1 MSSNSKKEDLLQLVN
16 KSLQER
22 IPLESKVGK
31 ELLEAMHYAVI
42 GGGKRIR
49 PIFTLAACE
58 SAGTNILS
66 AMDAACA
73 IEMIHAY
80 SLIHDDLPAMDDD
93 DIRHGRASTHVVFGE
108 SQAILAGDALQSLA
122 FQLISES
129 SQLTDPV
136 KVSIVH
142 LLSRAI
148 GYSGMAG
155 GQSMDIKTEQLK
167 ISDNDLK
174 LLHQAK
180 TGALIKASVEIGALA
195 SEKINPSSQEFKV
208 LSAFGSSVGLAFQ
221 IVDDL
226 IDVTSTSKELGKP
239 ANSDRKNQ
247 KQTFVDVMG
256 LENSRKLSNEIIE
269 DAIALLD
276 TTHLRGELLKSLA
289 LDSMNCTRGGK

>member
-1 MSSNSKKEDLLQLVN
+1 MNNNSKKEDLRRLVN
-16 KSLQER
+16 KSLLER
-22 IPLESKVGK
+22 IPSESSVG
-31 ELLEAMHYAVI
+31 EHLLEAMRYAVM

-58 SAGTNILS
+58 SAGASISS
-66 AMDAACA
+66 AVDAACA

-93 DIRHGRASTHVVFGE
+93 DIRHGQDSTHVAFGE
-108 SQAILAGDALQSLA
+108 AQAILAGDALQSLA

-129 SQLTDPV
+129 DQLTDPV
-136 KVSIVH
+136 KVSIVR
-142 LLSRAI
+142 LLSSAI

-167 ISDNDLK
+167 ISDSDLK

-180 TGALIKASVEIGALA
+180 TGALIKASIEIGALA
-195 SEKINPSSQEFKV
+195 SERVKPSSKEFNV
-208 LSAFGSSVGLAFQ
+208 LSTFGSRVGLAFQ

-247 KQTFVDVMG
+247 KLTFVDVLG
-256 LENSRKLSNEIIE
+256 LENSKKLSKEIIE
-269 DAIALLD
+269 EAIALIN
-276 TTHLRGELLKSLA
+276 TTDLHGELLKSLA
-289 LDSMNCTRGGK
+289 LDCINRTH

>member
-1 MSSNSKKEDLLQLVN
+1 MNNHLKKADLRQLIN
-16 KSLQER
+16 ESLPKR
-22 IPLESKVGK
+22 IPSESNFGK
-31 ELLEAMHYAVI
+31 ELLEAMRYAVM

-49 PIFTLAACE
+49 PILTLAACE
-58 SAGTNILS
+58 SFGASSES
-66 AMDAACA
+66 AIDAACA

-80 SLIHDDLPAMDDD
+80 SLIHDDLPAMDDSAT
-93 DIRHGRASTHVVFGE
+93 RHGQASTHVVFGE
-108 SQAILAGDALQSLA
+108 AQAILAGDALQSLA

-208 LSAFGSSVGLAFQ
+208 LSTFGSSVGLAFQ

-247 KQTFVDVMG
+247 KQTFVDVLG
-256 LENSRKLSNEIIE
+256 LENSKKLSNEIIE
-269 DAIALLD
+269 EAIALLD

-289 LDSMNCTRGGK
+289 LDCINRTR

>member
-1 MSSNSKKEDLLQLVN
+1 MNNNSKKEDLRGLVN
-16 KSLQER
+16 KSLLER
-22 IPLESKVGK
+22 IPSESDVG
-31 ELLEAMHYAVI
+31 EDLLEAMRYAVM

-58 SAGTNILS
+58 SAGASISS
-66 AMDAACA
+66 AVDAACA

-93 DIRHGRASTHVVFGE
+93 DTRHGQASTHVAFGE
-108 SQAILAGDALQSLA
+108 AQAILAGDALQSLA
-122 FQLISES
+122 FQLISGS
-129 SQLTDPV
+129 DKLTDRV
-136 KVSIVH
+136 KVLIVRR
-142 LLSRAI
+142 LSSAI

-167 ISDNDLK
+167 ISDSDLK

-180 TGALIKASVEIGALA
+180 TGALIKASIEIGALA
-195 SEKINPSSQEFKV
+195 SERVKPSSKEFNV
-208 LSAFGSSVGLAFQ
+208 LSTFGSRVGLAFQ

-247 KQTFVDVMG
+247 KLTFVDVLG
-256 LENSRKLSNEIIE
+256 LENSKKLSKEIIE
-269 DAIALLD
+269 EAIALIN
-276 TTHLRGELLKSLA
+276 TTDLHGELLKSLA
-289 LDSMNCTRGGK
+289 LDCINRTH

>member
-1 MSSNSKKEDLLQLVN
+1 MSINSKKEDLLQLVN

-22 IPLESKVGK
+22 IPSESGVGK
-31 ELLEAMHYAVI
+31 ELLEAMHYAVM

-93 DIRHGRASTHVVFGE
+93 DIRHGQASTHVVFGE
-108 SQAILAGDALQSLA
+108 AQAILAGDALQSLA

-136 KVSIVH
+136 KVSIVL

-167 ISDNDLK
+167 ISDSDLK

-180 TGALIKASVEIGALA
+180 TGALIKASIEIGALA
-195 SEKINPSSQEFKV
+195 SEKINPSSKEFKV
-208 LSAFGSSVGLAFQ
+208 LSTFGSSVGLAFQ

-247 KQTFVDVMG
+247 KQTFVDVLG
-256 LENSRKLSNEIIE
+256 LENSKKLSNEIIE
-269 DAIALLD
+269 EAIALLD

-289 LDSMNCTRGGK
+289 LDCINRTR

>member
-1 MSSNSKKEDLLQLVN
+1 MNNNSKKEDLRGLVN
-16 KSLQER
+16 KSLLER
-22 IPLESKVGK
+22 IPSESDVG
-31 ELLEAMHYAVI
+31 EDLLEAMRYAVM

-58 SAGTNILS
+58 SAGASISS
-66 AMDAACA
+66 AVDAACA

-93 DIRHGRASTHVVFGE
+93 DTRHGQASTHVAFGE
-108 SQAILAGDALQSLA
+108 AQAILAGDALQSLA

-129 SQLTDPV
+129 DQLTDPV
-136 KVSIVH
+136 KVLIVRR
-142 LLSRAI
+142 LSSAI

-167 ISDNDLK
+167 ISDSDLK

-180 TGALIKASVEIGALA
+180 TGALIKASIEIGALA
-195 SEKINPSSQEFKV
+195 SERVKPSSKEFNV
-208 LSAFGSSVGLAFQ
+208 LSTFGSRVGLAFQ

-247 KQTFVDVMG
+247 KLTFVDVLG
-256 LENSRKLSNEIIE
+256 LENSKKLSKEIIE
-269 DAIALLD
+269 EAIALIN
-276 TTHLRGELLKSLA
+276 TTDLHGELLKSLA
-289 LDSMNCTRGGK
+289 LDCINRTR

>member
-22 IPLESKVGK
+22 IPSESGVGK
-31 ELLEAMHYAVI
+31 ELLEAMHYAVM

-93 DIRHGRASTHVVFGE
+93 DIRHGQASTHVVFGE
-108 SQAILAGDALQSLA
+108 AQAILAGDALQSLA

-129 SQLTDPV
+129 NQLTDPM
-136 KVSIVH
+136 KVSIVL

-167 ISDNDLK
+167 ISDSDLK

-180 TGALIKASVEIGALA
+180 TGALIKVSIEIGALA

-208 LSAFGSSVGLAFQ
+208 LSTFGSSVGLAFQ

-247 KQTFVDVMG
+247 KQTFVDVLG
-256 LENSRKLSNEIIE
+256 LENSKKLSNEIIE
-269 DAIALLD
+269 EAITLLD
-276 TTHLRGELLKSLA
+276 TTDLRVELLKSLA
-289 LDSMNCTRGGK
+289 LDCVNRRR

>member
-1 MSSNSKKEDLLQLVN
+1 MNSNSKKQDLLQLVN
-16 KSLQER
+16 KNLQER
-22 IPLESKVGK
+22 IPPKSGVGK
-31 ELLEAMHYAVI
+31 ELLEAMHYAVM

-93 DIRHGRASTHVVFGE
+93 DIRHGQASTHVVFGE
-108 SQAILAGDALQSLA
+108 AQAILAGDALQSLA

-129 SQLTDPV
+129 NQLTDPV
-136 KVSIVH
+136 KVSIVL

-167 ISDNDLK
+167 ISDSDLK

-180 TGALIKASVEIGALA
+180 TGALIKASIEIGGLA
-195 SEKINPSSQEFKV
+195 SEKIKPSSQEFKV
-208 LSAFGSSVGLAFQ
+208 LSTFGSSVGLAFQ

-247 KQTFVDVMG
+247 KQTFVDILG
-256 LENSRKLSNEIIE
+256 LENSKKLSNDLIE
-269 DAIALLD
+269 EAIALLD

-289 LDSMNCTRGGK
+289 LDCINRTR

>member
-1 MSSNSKKEDLLQLVN
+1 MSSNSKKEDLLRLVN

-22 IPLESKVGK
+22 IPSESGVGK
-31 ELLEAMHYAVI
+31 ELLEAMHYAVM

-58 SAGTNILS
+58 SAGTNFLS

-108 SQAILAGDALQSLA
+108 AQAILAGDALQSLA

-129 SQLTDPV
+129 NQLTDPV
-136 KVSIVH
+136 KVSIIL

-167 ISDNDLK
+167 ISDSDLK

-180 TGALIKASVEIGALA
+180 TGALIKASIEIGALA
-195 SEKINPSSQEFKV
+195 SEKIKTSSQEFKV
-208 LSAFGSSVGLAFQ
+208 LSTFGSSVGLAFQ

-247 KQTFVDVMG
+247 KQTFVDILG
-256 LENSRKLSNEIIE
+256 IENSKKLSNEIIE
-269 DAIALLD
+269 EAIALLD
-276 TTHLRGELLKSLA
+276 TTQLRGELLKSLA
-289 LDSMNCTRGGK
+289 LDCINRTR

>member
-1 MSSNSKKEDLLQLVN
+1 MNSNSKKEDLRRLVN
-16 KSLQER
+16 KSLLER
-22 IPLESKVGK
+22 IPSKSDVG
-31 ELLEAMHYAVI
+31 EDLLEAMRYAVM

-58 SAGTNILS
+58 SAGASISS
-66 AMDAACA
+66 AVDAACA

-93 DIRHGRASTHVVFGE
+93 DTRHGQASTHVAFGE
-108 SQAILAGDALQSLA
+108 AQAILAGDALQSLA

-129 SQLTDPV
+129 DQLTDPV
-136 KVSIVH
+136 KVLIVR
-142 LLSRAI
+142 LLSIAI

-167 ISDNDLK
+167 ISDSDLK

-180 TGALIKASVEIGALA
+180 TGALIKASIEIGALA
-195 SEKINPSSQEFKV
+195 SEKVKPSSKEFDV
-208 LSAFGSSVGLAFQ
+208 LSTFGSRVGLAFQ

-247 KQTFVDVMG
+247 KRTFVDVLG
-256 LENSRKLSNEIIE
+256 LENSKKLSNEIIE
-269 DAIALLD
+269 EAIALIN
-276 TTHLRGELLKSLA
+276 TTDLHGELLKSLA
-289 LDSMNCTRGGK
+289 LDCVNRTR

>member
-16 KSLQER
+16 KSLQKR
-22 IPLESKVGK
+22 IPSESGVGK
-31 ELLEAMHYAVI
+31 ELLEAMHYAVM

-58 SAGTNILS
+58 SAGTNTLS

-93 DIRHGRASTHVVFGE
+93 DIRHGQASTHVVFGE
-108 SQAILAGDALQSLA
+108 AQAILAGDALQSLA

-129 SQLTDPV
+129 NQLTDPV
-136 KVSIVH
+136 KVSIVL

-167 ISDNDLK
+167 ISDSDLK

-180 TGALIKASVEIGALA
+180 TGALIKASIEIGALA
-195 SEKINPSSQEFKV
+195 SEKINPSSKEFKV
-208 LSAFGSSVGLAFQ
+208 LSTFGSSVGLAFQ

-247 KQTFVDVMG
+247 KQTFVDILG
-256 LENSRKLSNEIIE
+256 LENSKKLSNEIIE
-269 DAIALLD
+269 EAIALLD

-289 LDSMNCTRGGK
+289 LDCINRTR

>member
-1 MSSNSKKEDLLQLVN
+1 MNNNSKKEDLRRLVD
-16 KSLQER
+16 KSLLER
-22 IPLESKVGK
+22 IPSESDVG
-31 ELLEAMHYAVI
+31 EDLLEAMRYAVM

-58 SAGTNILS
+58 SAGASISS
-66 AMDAACA
+66 AVDAACA

-93 DIRHGRASTHVVFGE
+93 DTRHGQASTHVAFGE
-108 SQAILAGDALQSLA
+108 AQAILAGDALQSLA

-129 SQLTDPV
+129 DQLTDPV
-136 KVSIVH
+136 KVLIVR
-142 LLSRAI
+142 LLSIAI

-167 ISDNDLK
+167 ISDSDLK

-180 TGALIKASVEIGALA
+180 TGALIKASIEIGALA
-195 SEKINPSSQEFKV
+195 SERVKPSSKEFNV
-208 LSAFGSSVGLAFQ
+208 LSTFGSRVGLAFQ

-247 KQTFVDVMG
+247 KLTFVDVLG
-256 LENSRKLSNEIIE
+256 LENSKKLSKEIIE
-269 DAIALLD
+269 EAIALIN
-276 TTHLRGELLKSLA
+276 TTDLYGELLKSLA
-289 LDSMNCTRGGK
+289 LDCINRTR

>member
-1 MSSNSKKEDLLQLVN
+1 MNSNSKKEDLRRLVN
-16 KSLQER
+16 KSLLER
-22 IPLESKVGK
+22 IPSKSDVG
-31 ELLEAMHYAVI
+31 EDLLEAMRYAVM

-58 SAGTNILS
+58 SAGASISS
-66 AMDAACA
+66 AVDAACA

-93 DIRHGRASTHVVFGE
+93 DTRHGQASTHVAFGE
-108 SQAILAGDALQSLA
+108 AQAILAGDALQSLA

-129 SQLTDPV
+129 DQLTDPV
-136 KVSIVH
+136 KVLIVR
-142 LLSRAI
+142 LLSIAI

-167 ISDNDLK
+167 ISDSDLK

-180 TGALIKASVEIGALA
+180 TGALIKASIEIGALA
-195 SEKINPSSQEFKV
+195 SERVKPSSKEFNV
-208 LSAFGSSVGLAFQ
+208 LSTFGSRVGLAFQ

-247 KQTFVDVMG
+247 KLTFVDVLG
-256 LENSRKLSNEIIE
+256 LENSKKLSKEIIE
-269 DAIALLD
+269 EAIALIN
-276 TTHLRGELLKSLA
+276 TTDLYGELLKSLA
-289 LDSMNCTRGGK
+289 LDCINRTR

>member
-1 MSSNSKKEDLLQLVN
+1 MNNNSKKEDLRGLVN
-16 KSLQER
+16 KSLLER
-22 IPLESKVGK
+22 IPSESDVG
-31 ELLEAMHYAVI
+31 EDLLEAMRYAVM

-58 SAGTNILS
+58 SAGASISS
-66 AMDAACA
+66 AVDAACA

-93 DIRHGRASTHVVFGE
+93 DTRHGQASSHVVFGE
-108 SQAILAGDALQSLA
+108 AQAILAGDALQSLA

-129 SQLTDPV
+129 DQLTDPV
-136 KVSIVH
+136 KVLIVR
-142 LLSRAI
+142 LLSSAI

-167 ISDNDLK
+167 ISDSDLK

-180 TGALIKASVEIGALA
+180 TGALIKASIEIGALA
-195 SEKINPSSQEFKV
+195 SERVKPSSKEFNV
-208 LSAFGSSVGLAFQ
+208 LSTFGSRVGLAFQ

-247 KQTFVDVMG
+247 KLTFVDVLG
-256 LENSRKLSNEIIE
+256 LENSKKLSKEIIE
-269 DAIALLD
+269 EAIALIN
-276 TTHLRGELLKSLA
+276 TTDLHGELLKSLA
-289 LDSMNCTRGGK
+289 LDCINRTH

>member
-1 MSSNSKKEDLLQLVN
+1 MNNNLKKEDLRRLVN
-16 KSLQER
+16 KSLLER
-22 IPLESKVGK
+22 IPSESEVGK
-31 ELLEAMHYAVI
+31 DLLEAMRYAVM

-58 SAGTNILS
+58 SAGASISS
-66 AMDAACA
+66 AVDAACA

-93 DIRHGRASTHVVFGE
+93 DTRHGQASTHVAFGE
-108 SQAILAGDALQSLA
+108 AQAILAGDALQSLA

-129 SQLTDPV
+129 DQLTDPV
-136 KVSIVH
+136 KVLIVR
-142 LLSRAI
+142 LLSSAI

-167 ISDNDLK
+167 ISDSDLK

-180 TGALIKASVEIGALA
+180 TGALIKASIEIGALA
-195 SEKINPSSQEFKV
+195 SERVKPSSKEFNV
-208 LSAFGSSVGLAFQ
+208 LSTFGSRVGLAFQ

-247 KQTFVDVMG
+247 KLTFVDVLG
-256 LENSRKLSNEIIE
+256 LENSKKLSKEIIE
-269 DAIALLD
+269 EAIALIN
-276 TTHLRGELLKSLA
+276 TTDLHGELLKSLA
-289 LDSMNCTRGGK
+289 LDCINRTH

>member
-1 MSSNSKKEDLLQLVN
+1 MNSNSKKEDLLQLVN

-22 IPLESKVGK
+22 IPPESGVGK
-31 ELLEAMHYAVI
+31 ELLKAMHYAVM

-108 SQAILAGDALQSLA
+108 AQAILAGDALQSLA

-136 KVSIVH
+136 KVSIVL

-167 ISDNDLK
+167 ISDSDLK

-180 TGALIKASVEIGALA
+180 TGALIKASIEIGALA

-208 LSAFGSSVGLAFQ
+208 LSTFGSSVGLAFQ

-247 KQTFVDVMG
+247 KQTFVDVLG
-256 LENSRKLSNEIIE
+256 LENSKKLSNEIIE
-269 DAIALLD
+269 EAIALLD

-289 LDSMNCTRGGK
+289 LDCINRTR

>member
-1 MSSNSKKEDLLQLVN
+1 MNNNSKKEDLRGLVN
-16 KSLQER
+16 KSLLER
-22 IPLESKVGK
+22 IPSESDLG
-31 ELLEAMHYAVI
+31 EDLLEAMRYAVM

-58 SAGTNILS
+58 SAGASISS
-66 AMDAACA
+66 AVDAACA

-93 DIRHGRASTHVVFGE
+93 DTRHGQASTHVAFGE
-108 SQAILAGDALQSLA
+108 AQAILAGDALQSLA

-129 SQLTDPV
+129 DQLTDPV
-136 KVSIVH
+136 KVLIVR
-142 LLSRAI
+142 LLSSAI

-167 ISDNDLK
+167 ISDSDLK

-180 TGALIKASVEIGALA
+180 TGALIKASIEIGALA
-195 SEKINPSSQEFKV
+195 SERVKPSSKEFNV
-208 LSAFGSSVGLAFQ
+208 LSTFGSRVGLAFQ

-247 KQTFVDVMG
+247 KLTFVDVLG
-256 LENSRKLSNEIIE
+256 LENSKKLSKEIIE
-269 DAIALLD
+269 EAIALIN
-276 TTHLRGELLKSLA
+276 TTDLQGELLNSLA
-289 LDSMNCTRGGK
+289 LDCVNRTR

>member
-1 MSSNSKKEDLLQLVN
+1 MNNNSKKEDLRGLVN
-16 KSLQER
+16 KSLLER
-22 IPLESKVGK
+22 IPSESDVG
-31 ELLEAMHYAVI
+31 EDLLEAMRYAVM

-58 SAGTNILS
+58 SAGASISS
-66 AMDAACA
+66 AVDAACA

-93 DIRHGRASTHVVFGE
+93 DTRHGQASAHVAFGE
-108 SQAILAGDALQSLA
+108 AQAILAGDALQSLA

-129 SQLTDPV
+129 DQLTDPV
-136 KVSIVH
+136 KVLIVR
-142 LLSRAI
+142 LLSSAI

-167 ISDNDLK
+167 ISDSDLK

-180 TGALIKASVEIGALA
+180 TGALIKASIEIGALA
-195 SEKINPSSQEFKV
+195 SERVKPSSKEFNV
-208 LSAFGSSVGLAFQ
+208 LSTFGSRVGLAFQ

-247 KQTFVDVMG
+247 KLTFVDVLG
-256 LENSRKLSNEIIE
+256 LENSKKLSKEIIE
-269 DAIALLD
+269 EAIALIN
-276 TTHLRGELLKSLA
+276 TTDLYGELLKSLA
-289 LDSMNCTRGGK
+289 LDCINRTR

>member
-1 MSSNSKKEDLLQLVN
+1 MNSNSKKEDLRRLVN
-16 KSLQER
+16 KSLLGR
-22 IPLESKVGK
+22 IPSKSDVG
-31 ELLEAMHYAVI
+31 EDLLEAMRYAVM

-58 SAGTNILS
+58 SAGASISS
-66 AMDAACA
+66 AVDAACA

-93 DIRHGRASTHVVFGE
+93 DTRHGQASTHVAFGE
-108 SQAILAGDALQSLA
+108 AQAILAGDALQSLA

-129 SQLTDPV
+129 DQLTDPV
-136 KVSIVH
+136 KVLIVR
-142 LLSRAI
+142 LLSSAI

-167 ISDNDLK
+167 ISDSDLK

-180 TGALIKASVEIGALA
+180 TGALIKASIEIGALA
-195 SEKINPSSQEFKV
+195 SERVKPSSKEFNV
-208 LSAFGSSVGLAFQ
+208 LSTFGSRVGLAFQ

-247 KQTFVDVMG
+247 KLTFVDVLG
-256 LENSRKLSNEIIE
+256 LENSKKLSKEIIE
-269 DAIALLD
+269 EAIALIN
-276 TTHLRGELLKSLA
+276 TTDLYGELLKSLA
-289 LDSMNCTRGGK
+289 LDCVNRTR

>member
-1 MSSNSKKEDLLQLVN
+1 MNNNSKKEDLRGLVN
-16 KSLQER
+16 KSLLER
-22 IPLESKVGK
+22 IPSESDVG
-31 ELLEAMHYAVI
+31 EDLLEAMRYAVM

-58 SAGTNILS
+58 SAGASISS
-66 AMDAACA
+66 AVDAACA

-93 DIRHGRASTHVVFGE
+93 DTRHGQASTHVAFGE
-108 SQAILAGDALQSLA
+108 AQAILAGDALQSLA

-129 SQLTDPV
+129 DQLTDPV
-136 KVSIVH
+136 KVLIVR
-142 LLSRAI
+142 LLSSAI

-167 ISDNDLK
+167 ISDSDLK

-180 TGALIKASVEIGALA
+180 TGALIKASIEIGALA
-195 SEKINPSSQEFKV
+195 SERVKPSSKEFNV
-208 LSAFGSSVGLAFQ
+208 LSTFGSRVGLAFQ

-247 KQTFVDVMG
+247 KLTFVDDLG
-256 LENSRKLSNEIIE
+256 LENSKKLSKEIIE
-269 DAIALLD
+269 EAIALIN
-276 TTHLRGELLKSLA
+276 TTDLYGELLKSLA
-289 LDSMNCTRGGK
+289 LDCINRTR

>member
-1 MSSNSKKEDLLQLVN
+1 MNSNSKKEDLLQLVN

-22 IPLESKVGK
+22 IPPESGVGK
-31 ELLEAMHYAVI
+31 ELLEAMHYAVM

-66 AMDAACA
+66 AIDAACA

-108 SQAILAGDALQSLA
+108 AQAILAGDALQSLA

-136 KVSIVH
+136 KVSIIL

-167 ISDNDLK
+167 ISDSDLK

-180 TGALIKASVEIGALA
+180 TGALIKASIEIGALA
-195 SEKINPSSQEFKV
+195 SEKINPSSKEFKV
-208 LSAFGSSVGLAFQ
+208 LSTFGSSVGLAFQ

-247 KQTFVDVMG
+247 KQTFVDVLG
-256 LENSRKLSNEIIE
+256 LENSKKLSNEIIE
-269 DAIALLD
+269 EAIALLD

-289 LDSMNCTRGGK
+289 LDCINRTR

>member
-1 MSSNSKKEDLLQLVN
+1 MNSNSKKEDLLQLVN

-22 IPLESKVGK
+22 IPPESGVGK

-108 SQAILAGDALQSLA
+108 AQAILAGDALQSLA

-136 KVSIVH
+136 KVSIVL

-167 ISDNDLK
+167 ISDSDLK

-180 TGALIKASVEIGALA
+180 TGALIKASIEIGALA

-247 KQTFVDVMG
+247 KQTFVDVLG
-256 LENSRKLSNEIIE
+256 LENSKKLSNEIIE
-269 DAIALLD
+269 EAIALLD

-289 LDSMNCTRGGK
+289 LDCINRTR

>member
-1 MSSNSKKEDLLQLVN
+1 MNNNSKKEDLRGLVN
-16 KSLQER
+16 KSLLER
-22 IPLESKVGK
+22 IPSESDVG
-31 ELLEAMHYAVI
+31 EDLLEAMRYAVM

-58 SAGTNILS
+58 SAGASISS
-66 AMDAACA
+66 AIDAACA
-73 IEMIHAY
+73 VEMVHAY

-93 DIRHGRASTHVVFGE
+93 DTRHGQASTHVAFGE
-108 SQAILAGDALQSLA
+108 AQAILAGDALQSLA

-129 SQLTDPV
+129 DQLTDPT
-136 KVSIVH
+136 KVLIVR
-142 LLSRAI
+142 LLSSAI

-167 ISDNDLK
+167 ISDSDLK

-180 TGALIKASVEIGALA
+180 TGALIKASIEIGALA
-195 SEKINPSSQEFKV
+195 SEKVKPSSKEFDV
-208 LSAFGSSVGLAFQ
+208 LSTFGSRVGLAFQ

-247 KQTFVDVMG
+247 KLTFVDVLG
-256 LENSRKLSNEIIE
+256 LENSKKLSKEIIE
-269 DAIALLD
+269 EAIALIN
-276 TTHLRGELLKSLA
+276 TTDLHGELLKSLA
-289 LDSMNCTRGGK
+289 LDCVNRTR

>member
-1 MSSNSKKEDLLQLVN
+1 MNNNSKKEDLRGLVN
-16 KSLQER
+16 KSLLER
-22 IPLESKVGK
+22 IPSESDVG
-31 ELLEAMHYAVI
+31 EDLLEAMRYAVM

-58 SAGTNILS
+58 SAGASISS
-66 AMDAACA
+66 AVDAACA

-93 DIRHGRASTHVVFGE
+93 DTRHGQASTHVAFGE
-108 SQAILAGDALQSLA
+108 AQAILAGDALQSLA

-129 SQLTDPV
+129 DQLTDPV
-136 KVSIVH
+136 KVLIVRR
-142 LLSRAI
+142 LSSAI

-167 ISDNDLK
+167 ISDSDLK

-180 TGALIKASVEIGALA
+180 TGALIKASIEIGALA
-195 SEKINPSSQEFKV
+195 SERVKPSSKEFNV
-208 LSAFGSSVGLAFQ
+208 LSTFGSRVGLAFQ

-247 KQTFVDVMG
+247 KLTFVDVLG
-256 LENSRKLSNEIIE
+256 LENSKKLSKEIIE
-269 DAIALLD
+269 EAIALIN
-276 TTHLRGELLKSLA
+276 TTDLYGELLKSLA
-289 LDSMNCTRGGK
+289 LDCINRTH

>member
-1 MSSNSKKEDLLQLVN
+1 MNNNLKKEDLRRLVN
-16 KSLQER
+16 KSLLER
-22 IPLESKVGK
+22 IPSESDVG
-31 ELLEAMHYAVI
+31 EDLLEAMRYAVM

-58 SAGTNILS
+58 SAGASISS
-66 AMDAACA
+66 AVDAACA

-93 DIRHGRASTHVVFGE
+93 DTRHGQASTHVAFGE
-108 SQAILAGDALQSLA
+108 AQAILAGDALQSLA

-129 SQLTDPV
+129 DQLTDPV
-136 KVSIVH
+136 KVLIVR
-142 LLSRAI
+142 LLSSAI

-167 ISDNDLK
+167 ISDSDLK

-180 TGALIKASVEIGALA
+180 TGALIKASIEIGALA
-195 SEKINPSSQEFKV
+195 SERVKPSSKEFNV
-208 LSAFGSSVGLAFQ
+208 LSTFGSRVGLAFQ

-247 KQTFVDVMG
+247 KLTFVDVLG
-256 LENSRKLSNEIIE
+256 LENSKKLSKEIIE
-269 DAIALLD
+269 EAIALIN
-276 TTHLRGELLKSLA
+276 TTDLHGELLKSLA
-289 LDSMNCTRGGK
+289 LDCINRTH

>member
-1 MSSNSKKEDLLQLVN
+1 MNNNSKKEDLRGLVN
-16 KSLQER
+16 KSLLER
-22 IPLESKVGK
+22 IPSESEVG
-31 ELLEAMHYAVI
+31 EDLLEAMRYAVM

-58 SAGTNILS
+58 SAGASISS
-66 AMDAACA
+66 AVDAACA

-93 DIRHGRASTHVVFGE
+93 DTRHGQASTHVAFGE
-108 SQAILAGDALQSLA
+108 AQAILAGDALQSLA

-129 SQLTDPV
+129 DQLTDPV
-136 KVSIVH
+136 KVLIVR
-142 LLSRAI
+142 LLSSAI

-155 GQSMDIKTEQLK
+155 GQSMDIKTEQFK
-167 ISDNDLK
+167 ISASDLK

-180 TGALIKASVEIGALA
+180 TGALIKASIEIGALA
-195 SEKINPSSQEFKV
+195 SERVKPSSKEFNV
-208 LSAFGSSVGLAFQ
+208 LSTFGSRVGLAFQ

-247 KQTFVDVMG
+247 KLTFVDVLG
-256 LENSRKLSNEIIE
+256 LENSKKLSKEIIE
-269 DAIALLD
+269 EAIALIN
-276 TTHLRGELLKSLA
+276 TTDLHGELLKSLA
-289 LDSMNCTRGGK
+289 LDCINRTH

>member
-1 MSSNSKKEDLLQLVN
+1 MNNNSKKEDLRGLVN
-16 KSLQER
+16 KSLLER
-22 IPLESKVGK
+22 IPSESDLG
-31 ELLEAMHYAVI
+31 EDLLEAMRYAVM

-58 SAGTNILS
+58 SAGASISS
-66 AMDAACA
+66 AVDAACA

-93 DIRHGRASTHVVFGE
+93 DTRHGQASTHVAFGE
-108 SQAILAGDALQSLA
+108 AQAILAGDALQSLA

-129 SQLTDPV
+129 DQLTDRV
-136 KVSIVH
+136 KVLIIR
-142 LLSRAI
+142 LLSSAI

-167 ISDNDLK
+167 ISDSDLK

-180 TGALIKASVEIGALA
+180 TGALIKASIEIGALA
-195 SEKINPSSQEFKV
+195 SERVKPSSKEFNV
-208 LSAFGSSVGLAFQ
+208 LSTFGSRVGLAFQ

-247 KQTFVDVMG
+247 KLTFVDVLG
-256 LENSRKLSNEIIE
+256 LENSKKLSKEIIE
-269 DAIALLD
+269 EAIALIN
-276 TTHLRGELLKSLA
+276 TTDLYGELLKSLA
-289 LDSMNCTRGGK
+289 LDCINRTH

>member
-1 MSSNSKKEDLLQLVN
+1 MNNNSKKEDLRRLVN
-16 KSLQER
+16 KSLLER
-22 IPLESKVGK
+22 IPSESDVG
-31 ELLEAMHYAVI
+31 EDLLEAMRYAVM

-58 SAGTNILS
+58 SAGASISS
-66 AMDAACA
+66 AVDAACA

-80 SLIHDDLPAMDDD
+80 SLIHDDLPAMDNDD
-93 DIRHGRASTHVVFGE
+93 TRHGQASTHVAFGE
-108 SQAILAGDALQSLA
+108 AQAILAGDALQSLA

-129 SQLTDPV
+129 DQLTDPV
-136 KVSIVH
+136 KVLIVR
-142 LLSRAI
+142 LLSSAI

-167 ISDNDLK
+167 ISDSDLK

-180 TGALIKASVEIGALA
+180 TGALIKASIEIGALA
-195 SEKINPSSQEFKV
+195 SERVKPSSKEFNV
-208 LSAFGSSVGLAFQ
+208 LSTFGSRVGLAFQ

-247 KQTFVDVMG
+247 KLTFVDVLG
-256 LENSRKLSNEIIE
+256 LENSKKLSKEIIE
-269 DAIALLD
+269 EAIALIN
-276 TTHLRGELLKSLA
+276 TTDLHGELLKSLA
-289 LDSMNCTRGGK
+289 LDCINRTH

>member
-1 MSSNSKKEDLLQLVN
+1 MNNNSKKEDLRGLVN
-16 KSLQER
+16 KSLLER
-22 IPLESKVGK
+22 IPSESDVG
-31 ELLEAMHYAVI
+31 EDLLEAMRYAVM

-58 SAGTNILS
+58 SAGASISS
-66 AMDAACA
+66 AVDAACA

-93 DIRHGRASTHVVFGE
+93 DTRHGQASTHVAFGE
-108 SQAILAGDALQSLA
+108 AQAILAGDALQSLA

-129 SQLTDPV
+129 DQLTDPV
-136 KVSIVH
+136 KVLIVR
-142 LLSRAI
+142 LLSSAI

-167 ISDNDLK
+167 ISDSDLK

-180 TGALIKASVEIGALA
+180 TGALIKASIEIGALA
-195 SEKINPSSQEFKV
+195 SERVKPSSKEFNV
-208 LSAFGSSVGLAFQ
+208 LSTFGSRVGLAFQ

-247 KQTFVDVMG
+247 KLTFVDVLG
-256 LENSRKLSNEIIE
+256 LENSKKLSNEIIE
-269 DAIALLD
+269 EAIALIN
-276 TTHLRGELLKSLA
+276 TTNLHGELLKSLA
-289 LDSMNCTRGGK
+289 LDCINRTH

>member
-1 MSSNSKKEDLLQLVN
+1 MNNNSKKEDLRGLVN
-16 KSLQER
+16 KSLLER
-22 IPLESKVGK
+22 IPSESDLG
-31 ELLEAMHYAVI
+31 EDLLEAMRYAVM

-58 SAGTNILS
+58 SAGASISS
-66 AMDAACA
+66 AVDAACA

-93 DIRHGRASTHVVFGE
+93 DTRHGQASTHVAFGE
-108 SQAILAGDALQSLA
+108 AQAILAGDALQSLA

-129 SQLTDPV
+129 DQLTDPV
-136 KVSIVH
+136 KVLIVR
-142 LLSRAI
+142 LLSSAI

-167 ISDNDLK
+167 ISDSDLK

-180 TGALIKASVEIGALA
+180 TGALIKASIEIGALA
-195 SEKINPSSQEFKV
+195 SERVKPSSKEFNV
-208 LSAFGSSVGLAFQ
+208 LSTFGSRVGLAFQ

-247 KQTFVDVMG
+247 KLTFVDVLG
-256 LENSRKLSNEIIE
+256 LENSKKLSKEIIE
-269 DAIALLD
+269 EAIALIN
-276 TTHLRGELLKSLA
+276 TTDLYGELLKSLA
-289 LDSMNCTRGGK
+289 LDCINRTR

>member
-1 MSSNSKKEDLLQLVN
+1 MNNNSKKEDLRGLVN
-16 KSLQER
+16 KSLLER
-22 IPLESKVGK
+22 IPSESDVG
-31 ELLEAMHYAVI
+31 EDLLEAMRYAVM

-58 SAGTNILS
+58 SAGASISS
-66 AMDAACA
+66 AVDAACA

-93 DIRHGRASTHVVFGE
+93 DTRHGQASTHVAFGE
-108 SQAILAGDALQSLA
+108 AQAILAGDALQSLA

-129 SQLTDPV
+129 DQLTDRV
-136 KVSIVH
+136 KVLIIR
-142 LLSRAI
+142 LLSSAI

-167 ISDNDLK
+167 ISDSELK

-180 TGALIKASVEIGALA
+180 TGALIKASIEIGALA
-195 SEKINPSSQEFKV
+195 SERVKPSSKEFNV
-208 LSAFGSSVGLAFQ
+208 LSTFGSRVGLAFQ

-247 KQTFVDVMG
+247 KLTFVDVLG
-256 LENSRKLSNEIIE
+256 LENSKKLSKEIIE
-269 DAIALLD
+269 EAIALIN
-276 TTHLRGELLKSLA
+276 TTDLYGELLKSLA
-289 LDSMNCTRGGK
+289 LDCINRTH

>member
-1 MSSNSKKEDLLQLVN
+1 MSSNSKKEDLLRLVN
-16 KSLQER
+16 KSLRER
-22 IPLESKVGK
+22 IPSESGVGK
-31 ELLEAMHYAVI
+31 QLLEAMHYAVM

-58 SAGTNILS
+58 SAGTNFLS

-93 DIRHGRASTHVVFGE
+93 DIRHGQASTHVVFGE
-108 SQAILAGDALQSLA
+108 AQAILAGDALQSLA

-129 SQLTDPV
+129 NQLTDPV
-136 KVSIVH
+136 KVSIILH
-142 LLSRAI
+142 LSRAI

-167 ISDNDLK
+167 ISDSDLK

-180 TGALIKASVEIGALA
+180 TGALMKVSIEIGALA
-195 SEKINPSSQEFKV
+195 SDRVKHSSKEFNV
-208 LSAFGSSVGLAFQ
+208 LSTFGSRRGLAFQ

-247 KQTFVDVMG
+247 KQTFVDVLG
-256 LENSRKLSNEIIE
+256 LENSKKLSSEIIE
-269 DAIALLD
+269 EAIALINTTDLD
-276 TTHLRGELLKSLA
+276 GELLKSLA
-289 LDSMNCTRGGK
+289 LDCVNRTR

>member
-1 MSSNSKKEDLLQLVN
+1 MNNNSKKEDLRRLVN
-16 KSLQER
+16 KSLLER
-22 IPLESKVGK
+22 IPSESSVG
-31 ELLEAMHYAVI
+31 EHLLEAMRYAVM

-58 SAGTNILS
+58 SAGASISS
-66 AMDAACA
+66 AVDAACA

-93 DIRHGRASTHVVFGE
+93 DTRHGQASTHIAFGE
-108 SQAILAGDALQSLA
+108 AQAILAGDALQSLA

-129 SQLTDPV
+129 DQLTDPV
-136 KVSIVH
+136 KVLIVR
-142 LLSRAI
+142 LLSSAI

-167 ISDNDLK
+167 ISDSDLK

-180 TGALIKASVEIGALA
+180 TGALIKASIEIGALA
-195 SEKINPSSQEFKV
+195 SERVKPSSKEFNV
-208 LSAFGSSVGLAFQ
+208 LSTFGSRVGLAFQ

-247 KQTFVDVMG
+247 KLTFVDVLG
-256 LENSRKLSNEIIE
+256 LENSKKLSKEIIE
-269 DAIALLD
+269 EAIALIS
-276 TTHLRGELLKSLA
+276 TTDLYGELLKSLA
-289 LDSMNCTRGGK
+289 LDCINRTR

>member
-1 MSSNSKKEDLLQLVN
+1 MNNNSKKEDLRGLVN
-16 KSLQER
+16 KSLLER
-22 IPLESKVGK
+22 IPLGSDVG
-31 ELLEAMHYAVI
+31 EDLLEVMRYAVM

-58 SAGTNILS
+58 SAGASISS
-66 AMDAACA
+66 AVDAACA

-93 DIRHGRASTHVVFGE
+93 DTRHGQASTHVAFGE
-108 SQAILAGDALQSLA
+108 AQAILAGDALQSLA

-129 SQLTDPV
+129 DQLTDPV
-136 KVSIVH
+136 KVLIVR
-142 LLSRAI
+142 LLSSAI

-167 ISDNDLK
+167 ISDSDLK

-180 TGALIKASVEIGALA
+180 TGALIKASIEIGALA
-195 SEKINPSSQEFKV
+195 SERVKPSSKEFNV
-208 LSAFGSSVGLAFQ
+208 LSTFGSRVGLAFQ

-247 KQTFVDVMG
+247 KLTFVDVLG
-256 LENSRKLSNEIIE
+256 LENSKKLSKEIIE
-269 DAIALLD
+269 EAIALIN
-276 TTHLRGELLKSLA
+276 TTDLYGELLKSLA
-289 LDSMNCTRGGK
+289 LDCINRTR